1 MLMQGLIIFFLCCCL
16 KTIFPAIMG
25 RKGVELTAE
34 TKELIVA
41 ISESVKNKAELSRL
55 LNILRTSITSV
66 LRN

>member
-1 MLMQGLIIFFLCCCL
+1 MLMQGLIIFLCCCL
-16 KTIFPAIMG
+16 KTLFPATMG
-25 RKGVELTAE
+25 RKGVELTTG